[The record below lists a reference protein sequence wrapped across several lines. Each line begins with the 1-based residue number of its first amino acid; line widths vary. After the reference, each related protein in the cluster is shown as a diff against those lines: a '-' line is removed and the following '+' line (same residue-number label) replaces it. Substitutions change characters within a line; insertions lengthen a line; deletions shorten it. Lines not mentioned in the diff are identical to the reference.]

1 MVTFYTE
8 ETGDA
13 GATACKV
20 GNFAQDGRRY
30 SCGGES
36 MKPIKSSGMPLFLML
51 LGLTIFTDI
60 ITRLNGKPRSA
71 TIVTIWAIVSLMLL
85 YPRWCVYYITPE
97 GFQRKYLGLFPMKDI
112 SWKEIRDV
120 ERTAGRGTTLLL
132 VSTIYVRYPMPD
144 KQTKKL
150 KELLIS
156 EFDFNRFRSFYL
168 NDTPEILD
176 CIYKYHGKLSN
187 YEPRR

>member
-1 MVTFYTE
+1 
-8 ETGDA
+8 
-13 GATACKV
+13 
-20 GNFAQDGRRY
+20 
-30 SCGGES
+30 

-168 NDTPEILD
+168 DDTPEILD
-176 CIYKYHGKLSN
+176 CIYKYHGKMSN

>member
-1 MVTFYTE
+1 
-8 ETGDA
+8 
-13 GATACKV
+13 
-20 GNFAQDGRRY
+20 
-30 SCGGES
+30 

-168 NDTPEILD
+168 DDTPEILD

-187 YEPRR
+187 YEPK

>member
-1 MVTFYTE
+1 
-8 ETGDA
+8 
-13 GATACKV
+13 
-20 GNFAQDGRRY
+20 
-30 SCGGES
+30 
-36 MKPIKSSGMPLFLML
+36 MKPIKSSQMPLLLVL
-51 LGLTIFTDI
+51 LGLTVFAYIMN
-60 ITRLNGKPRSA
+60 RLSGKLWDA
-71 TIVTIWAIVSLMLL
+71 NAFTIWAIVMLMALH
-85 YPRWCVYYITPE
+85 PRWCVYYITPE

-168 NDTPEILD
+168 DDTPEILD

-187 YEPRR
+187 YEPK

>member
-1 MVTFYTE
+1 
-8 ETGDA
+8 
-13 GATACKV
+13 
-20 GNFAQDGRRY
+20 
-30 SCGGES
+30 

-168 NDTPEILD
+168 DDTPEILD

-187 YEPRR
+187 YEPKRYI

>member
-1 MVTFYTE
+1 
-8 ETGDA
+8 
-13 GATACKV
+13 
-20 GNFAQDGRRY
+20 
-30 SCGGES
+30 
-36 MKPIKSSGMPLFLML
+36 MKPIKSSQMPLLLVL
-51 LGLTIFTDI
+51 LGLTVFAYIMN
-60 ITRLNGKPRSA
+60 RLSGKLWDA
-71 TIVTIWAIVSLMLL
+71 NAFTIWAIVMLMGL

-144 KQTKKL
+144 KQTKKI
-150 KELLIS
+150 KERLIA

-168 NDTPEILD
+168 DDTPEILD

>member
-1 MVTFYTE
+1 
-8 ETGDA
+8 
-13 GATACKV
+13 
-20 GNFAQDGRRY
+20 
-30 SCGGES
+30 

-112 SWKEIRDV
+112 SWKDIRDV
-120 ERTAGRGTTLLL
+120 ERIPARNCTLLL
-132 VSTIYVRYPMPD
+132 VSTVNVRYPMPD
-144 KQTKKL
+144 RQKKKI
-150 KELLIS
+150 KELLTA
-156 EFDFNRFRSFYL
+156 EFDRNRFRAFYL

>member
-1 MVTFYTE
+1 
-8 ETGDA
+8 
-13 GATACKV
+13 
-20 GNFAQDGRRY
+20 
-30 SCGGES
+30 

-168 NDTPEILD
+168 DDTPEILD

-187 YEPRR
+187 YDPKRHI

>member
-1 MVTFYTE
+1 
-8 ETGDA
+8 
-13 GATACKV
+13 
-20 GNFAQDGRRY
+20 
-30 SCGGES
+30 

-112 SWKEIRDV
+112 SWKDIRDV
-120 ERTAGRGTTLLL
+120 ERIPARNCTLLL
-132 VSTIYVRYPMPD
+132 VSTVNVRYPMPD
-144 KQTKKL
+144 RQKKKI
-150 KELLIS
+150 KELLTA
-156 EFDFNRFRSFYL
+156 EFDRNRFRAFYL

-187 YEPRR
+187 YEPK

>member
-1 MVTFYTE
+1 
-8 ETGDA
+8 
-13 GATACKV
+13 
-20 GNFAQDGRRY
+20 
-30 SCGGES
+30 

-51 LGLTIFTDI
+51 FGLTIFTDI

-168 NDTPEILD
+168 DDTPEILD

-187 YEPRR
+187 YEPK

>member
-1 MVTFYTE
+1 
-8 ETGDA
+8 
-13 GATACKV
+13 
-20 GNFAQDGRRY
+20 
-30 SCGGES
+30 

-168 NDTPEILD
+168 DDTPEILD
-176 CIYKYHGKLSN
+176 CIYKYHGNLSN
-187 YEPRR
+187 YDPKRHI

>member
-1 MVTFYTE
+1 
-8 ETGDA
+8 
-13 GATACKV
+13 
-20 GNFAQDGRRY
+20 
-30 SCGGES
+30 
-36 MKPIKSSGMPLFLML
+36 MKPIKSSQMPLLLVL
-51 LGLTIFTDI
+51 LGLTVFAYIMN
-60 ITRLNGKPRSA
+60 RLSGKLWDA
-71 TIVTIWAIVSLMLL
+71 NAFTIWAIVMLMAL
-85 YPRWCVYYITPE
+85 YPIWCVYYITPE

-168 NDTPEILD
+168 DDTPEILD

>member
-1 MVTFYTE
+1 
-8 ETGDA
+8 
-13 GATACKV
+13 
-20 GNFAQDGRRY
+20 
-30 SCGGES
+30 
-36 MKPIKSSGMPLFLML
+36 MKPIKSSQMPLLLVL
-51 LGLTIFTDI
+51 LGLTVFAYIMN
-60 ITRLNGKPRSA
+60 RLSGKLWDA
-71 TIVTIWAIVSLMLL
+71 NAFTIWAIVMLMAL

-97 GFQRKYLGLFPMKDI
+97 GFQRKYLGLVPMKDI

-168 NDTPEILD
+168 DDTPEILD

-187 YEPRR
+187 YEPKRYI

>member
-1 MVTFYTE
+1 
-8 ETGDA
+8 
-13 GATACKV
+13 
-20 GNFAQDGRRY
+20 
-30 SCGGES
+30 

-156 EFDFNRFRSFYL
+156 EFDFNRFRSFFL
-168 NDTPEILD
+168 DDTPEILD